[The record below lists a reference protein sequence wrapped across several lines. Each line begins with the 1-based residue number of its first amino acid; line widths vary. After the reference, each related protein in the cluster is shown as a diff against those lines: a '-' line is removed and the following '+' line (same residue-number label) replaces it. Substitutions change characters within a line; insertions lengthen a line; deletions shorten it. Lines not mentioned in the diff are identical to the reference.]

1 MADKPEIVQ
10 IKMDKTLHSQIQ
22 APNKA
27 LKIKIDSNKSVVVYN
42 HIQGLDCIIK
52 VTTQKM

>member
-27 LKIKIDSNKSVVVYN
+27 LQIKIDSNKSVVVYN

>member
-22 APNKA
+22 APTKG
-27 LKIKIDSNKSVVVYN
+27 KQEI
-42 HIQGLDCIIK
+42 
-52 VTTQKM
+52 TTRS